1 MTKQEQIHSIVN
13 KIVSQ
18 ANPEKVILFGSY
30 AWGKPNRDSDVDL
43 LVVEKSDKG
52 RLERGIKLRE
62 AIFPAGVAVD
72 IISYTPEELEL
83 AVNEHRN
90 LFLEDIVR
98 NGQVLY
104 EKPNFSINIFRKP
117 AELLTI

>member
-1 MTKQEQIHSIVN
+1 MIKQEQIRNIVT
-13 KIVSQ
+13 KIVSE

-30 AWGKPNRDSDVDL
+30 AWGRPTKDSDVDL
-43 LVVEKSDKG
+43 LVVEKSNKA
-52 RLERGIKLRE
+52 RLERAVKLKE

-72 IISYTPEELEL
+72 IISYTPEELEQ

-90 LFLEDIVR
+90 LFLEDIIR

-104 EKPNFSINIFRKP
+104 EKPNFRINIFHKP
-117 AELLTI
+117 AELMTI